1 MTFKELNLKDEI
13 LSAIEELGYEQPMP
27 VQEKTIPFVLEQSA
41 DVVALAQTGTGKTAA
56 FGLPLL
62 NLIDPDAERIQ
73 ALVLAPTR
81 ELCIQ
86 ITNDLKN
93 YAKYLKGVRIV
104 PVYGGEDIRV
114 QLRQLDHTPQ
124 IVVATPGRLIDLL
137 KRGKVN
143 LEHIHF
149 LVLDEAD
156 EMLNMGFKED
166 IETILERTPE
176 DRRTML
182 FSATMPK
189 EIAAIA
195 RNYMKDFEEITVGTK
210 NAGAENVDHIY
221 YLCQAKQRYE
231 VLKRIADLN
240 PDIYGIVFC
249 RTRQETKEVAEKL
262 MNDGYNA
269 DALHGDLSQAQR
281 DTVMQK
287 FRVRH
292 IQLLVATDVA
302 ARGLDVSDLTH
313 VINYNLPD
321 DVEVYTHRSGRT
333 GRAGKKGVSVSI
345 IHSKEKFKIKQL
357 ERTLKKTFEK
367 RPIPNGLEVCK
378 KQLFHLINRMQQV
391 EVNEEQIAPYIGQI
405 MSQLEY
411 LDKEELLKRFVSLE
425 FNRFLDYYKD
435 APDLNIPE
443 KTKED
448 RDKREGREGR
458 SGGRG
463 KKTGEK
469 VRLKIKLG
477 NQEGI
482 TPKRLLGIINDVT
495 GDKSISIGSIEITS
509 KFSFFD
515 VYADQVNQLLTATT
529 EVAGT
534 DEEVP
539 LLAEWESGLLKEF
552 VAPKSKREAL
562 FAQLCTIEWTGKLE
576 LFFNPE
582 PKAEQK
588 KSLYERTM
596 AMFQDNLTNEAKL
609 TTQEETTIELVKQDV
624 KALTRDNRN
633 ELNELYQSRRAIF
646 DQEPSISKEWE
657 KYIYYEDNYAEPNF
671 LLSLSKAVL
680 NLARSG
686 DDSEEL
692 LERLTITLDGT
703 AQKILARSAT

>member
-1 MTFKELNLKDEI
+1 MTFRELNLKDEI

-62 NLIDPDAERIQ
+62 NLIDPGAEQVQ

-143 LEHIHF
+143 LEHISF

-210 NAGAENVDHIY
+210 NAGAENVEHIY

-231 VLKRIADLN
+231 VLKRIADMN

-405 MSQLEY
+405 MNQLEY

-443 KTKED
+443 KTKES
-448 RDKREGREGR
+448 REKREGREGR
-458 SGGRG
+458 AGGRG

-477 NQEGI
+477 DQEGI

-515 VYADQVNQLLTATT
+515 VYADQVNQLLTAF
-529 EVAGT
+529 
-534 DEEVP
+534 
-539 LLAEWESGLLKEF
+539 SRN
-552 VAPKSKREAL
+552 S
-562 FAQLCTIEWTGKLE
+562 
-576 LFFNPE
+576 
-582 PKAEQK
+582 
-588 KSLYERTM
+588 
-596 AMFQDNLTNEAKL
+596 NLQVLEAKGSKSF
-609 TTQEETTIELVKQDV
+609 EE
-624 KALTRDNRN
+624 
-633 ELNELYQSRRAIF
+633 RRGERRPF
-646 DQEPSISKEWE
+646 
-657 KYIYYEDNYAEPNF
+657 
-671 LLSLSKAVL
+671 
-680 NLARSG
+680 G
-686 DDSEEL
+686 DDWGGRR
-692 LERLTITLDGT
+692 ERRDERP
-703 AQKILARSAT
+703 ARRERHPDFSDKPWRKGRERNYSGARKK